1 MASSEQPQVTE
12 LLNLITEGNE
22 DAVKNLF
29 PLVYNELRGLARR
42 ELGKERPGHT
52 LNTTALVH
60 EAYIKMVKSPPAG
73 EWSGQKHF
81 FLIAA
86 RAIRQILVNYAR
98 SRNARKRAASLE
110 QVSFD
115 EGIYLSGEQAE
126 DLVGLDEALNI
137 LEKRN
142 ARQSRVVECRY
153 FGGYG
158 IAETAEI
165 LNISPATV
173 KRDWISARAWLYSQ
187 MKCP

>member
-1 MASSEQPQVTE
+1 MV
-12 LLNLITEGNE
+12 
-22 DAVKNLF
+22 
-29 PLVYNELRGLARR
+29 
-42 ELGKERPGHT
+42 RPET
-52 LNTTALVH
+52 
-60 EAYIKMVKSPPAG
+60 
-73 EWSGQKHF
+73 F

-98 SRNARKRAASLE
+98 SRNARKRAGSLE

-187 MKCP
+187 MK